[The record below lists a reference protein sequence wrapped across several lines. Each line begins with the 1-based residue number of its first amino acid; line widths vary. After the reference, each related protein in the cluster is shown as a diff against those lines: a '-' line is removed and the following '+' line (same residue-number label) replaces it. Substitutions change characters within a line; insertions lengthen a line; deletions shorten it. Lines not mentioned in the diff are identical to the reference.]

1 MTATNSNHKH
11 VTKHGVMLD
20 VLGLGVLLTG
30 VSGIG
35 KSEIA
40 LGLITREHK
49 LIADDA
55 VHFKNGADGKI
66 IGYCSEL
73 LQDYLEVRGL
83 GILNIRAMFGDAAI
97 CKQKNLDLI
106 VNMIQLSAEEMKHID
121 RLNGLHRQC
130 DILGV
135 SFPEVSIPVAPGRN
149 IAILIEGAVRN
160 HVLKQQGYDAGAEF
174 IVRQQAVIER
184 GQDDR

>member
-1 MTATNSNHKH
+1 
-11 VTKHGVMLD
+11 MLD

-40 LGLITREHK
+40 LGLITREHR

-55 VHFKNGADGKI
+55 VHFKCDDQGHVVGF
-66 IGYCSEL
+66 CSDV

-83 GILNIRAMFGDAAI
+83 GILNIRAMFGNDAI
-97 CKQKNLDLI
+97 RKEKSLDLI
-106 VNMIQLSAEEMKHID
+106 VNMIQMSSEELQHID
-121 RLNGLHRQC
+121 RLQGMHRQY

-149 IAILIEGAVRN
+149 IAVLIEGAVRN
-160 HVLKQQGYDAGAEF
+160 QILKQQGYDAGAEF
-174 IVRQQAVIER
+174 IARQQKAIER
-184 GQDDR
+184 GQHDR